1 MSEREQRARIVADLS
16 RPAGFPRQY
25 RLTKTDDFSSVFGFR
40 KAIRGQSFMLHYRH
54 PQGDELAAR
63 VASGMTATPR
73 LGVIV
78 AKRLLKRAVHRNL
91 VRRIAREA
99 FRHLR
104 PGMPPADIVL
114 RLMVKPALPLDRQQ
128 LAKELRELLL
138 RLYWPS
144 RRKVAAADAPAAP
157 QA

>member
-1 MSEREQRARIVADLS
+1 
-16 RPAGFPRQY
+16 
-25 RLTKTDDFSSVFGFR
+25 
-40 KAIRGQSFMLHYRH
+40 MLHYRH
-54 PQGDELAAR
+54 HCDDELAA
-63 VASGMTATPR
+63 VAASGMTAGPR

-104 PGMPPADIVL
+104 PEMPPADIVL
-114 RLMVKPALPLDRQQ
+114 RLMVKPGMPLDRRQ

-144 RRKVAAADAPAAP
+144 KRKVAPADAAP